1 MVCLKSSTTDMRT
14 FSRLLK
20 ICYYYRT
27 MTSIHAALV
36 RLNVAAQKINFW
48 EVQLANAIKRAEFLD
63 DFDAKQVS
71 KEKQATKSEISNFE
85 RSVRAGTRSLLLRK
99 RFANLSQPTTE
110 IINSQLSIRSNDRVN
125 FEDLDLDKDDQ
136 RQVLRDAING
146 SKKWLHET
154 RGLLHG
160 VKATEIVNATVV
172 IYKQITGKEPGVSS
186 TSTTSGKN
194 YTTPFEQL
202 LIASLNS
209 AGVAISVQGARALY
223 LRVYL
228 KKK

>member
-1 MVCLKSSTTDMRT
+1 MECLKTALT
-14 FSRLLK
+14 RLKLDHQN
-20 ICYYYRT
+20 I
-27 MTSIHAALV
+27 S
-36 RLNVAAQKINFW
+36 FW
-48 EVQLANAIKRAEFLD
+48 EVQLENAIRRAEFLD

-71 KEKQATKSEISNFE
+71 VEKQVTRSEISNFE
-85 RSVRAGTRSLLLRK
+85 RAIRAGTRALILHK
-99 RFANLSQPTTE
+99 RFAILSKPTTE
-110 IINSQLSIRSNDRVN
+110 IINSQLSIRLNDRVN

-136 RQVLRDAING
+136 RQVLRDAIKG
-146 SKKWLHET
+146 SKKWLQET
-154 RGLLHG
+154 RGILHG
-160 VKATEIVNATVV
+160 VKATEIVNATVF
-172 IYKQITGKEPGVSS
+172 IYKQITSKEPGVSS

-209 AGVAISVQGARALY
+209 AGVTISAKGARALY

>member
-1 MVCLKSSTTDMRT
+1 
-14 FSRLLK
+14 
-20 ICYYYRT
+20 

-71 KEKQATKSEISNFE
+71 KEKKATISELSNFE

-110 IINSQLSIRSNDRVN
+110 IINLQLSIRSNDRVS

-154 RGLLHG
+154 RGLSHG
-160 VKATEIVNATVV
+160 VKAIEIVNATVV
-172 IYKQITGKEPGVSS
+172 IYKQITGKEPGISS

-209 AGVAISVQGARALY
+209 AGVAISAQGARALY
-223 LRVYL
+223 LRIYL

>member
-1 MVCLKSSTTDMRT
+1 
-14 FSRLLK
+14 
-20 ICYYYRT
+20 

-48 EVQLANAIKRAEFLD
+48 EVQLENAIKRAEFLD

-71 KEKQATKSEISNFE
+71 KEKQVTKSELSNFE
-85 RSVRAGTRSLLLRK
+85 RSIRAGTRALLLRK

-110 IINSQLSIRSNDRVN
+110 IINSQLSIRLNDRVN

-154 RGLLHG
+154 RGLSHG
-160 VKATEIVNATVV
+160 VKAIEIVNATVV
-172 IYKQITGKEPGVSS
+172 IYKQITGKEPGISS

-209 AGVAISVQGARALY
+209 AGVPISAQGVRALY
-223 LRVYL
+223 LRIHL

>member
-1 MVCLKSSTTDMRT
+1 
-14 FSRLLK
+14 
-20 ICYYYRT
+20 

-36 RLNVAAQKINFW
+36 RLNVATQKIGFW
-48 EVQLANAIKRAEFLD
+48 EVQLANAIKRAEFLSD
-63 DFDAKQVS
+63 LDAEQVS
-71 KEKQATKSEISNFE
+71 KEKQTTKSELSNFE
-85 RSVRAGTRSLLLRK
+85 RSIRAGTRALLLRK
-99 RFANLSQPTTE
+99 RFANLSHPTTE
-110 IINSQLSIRSNDRVN
+110 IINSQLSIRLNDRVN

-154 RGLLHG
+154 RGLSHG
-160 VKATEIVNATVV
+160 VKAIEIVNATVV
-172 IYKQITGKEPGVSS
+172 IYKQITGKEPGISS
-186 TSTTSGKN
+186 TCTTSGKN

-202 LIASLNS
+202 LIASLNT
-209 AGVAISVQGARALY
+209 AGVAISAQGARALY

>member
-1 MVCLKSSTTDMRT
+1 
-14 FSRLLK
+14 
-20 ICYYYRT
+20 

-36 RLNVAAQKINFW
+36 RLNVASQKIGFW
-48 EVQLANAIKRAEFLD
+48 EVQLENAIKRAEFLS
-63 DFDAKQVS
+63 DFDAEQVS
-71 KEKQATKSEISNFE
+71 KEKQTTKSELSNFE
-85 RSVRAGTRSLLLRK
+85 RAIRAGTRGLSLQK
-99 RFANLSQPTTE
+99 RFTNLSQPTTE

-125 FEDLDLDKDDQ
+125 FEDLDLDNDDQ

-154 RGLLHG
+154 RGLSHG
-160 VKATEIVNATVV
+160 VKAIEIVNATVV
-172 IYKQITGKEPGVSS
+172 IYKQITGKEPGISS

-202 LIASLNS
+202 LIASLSS
-209 AGVAISVQGARALY
+209 AGVAISAQGARALY

>member
-1 MVCLKSSTTDMRT
+1 
-14 FSRLLK
+14 
-20 ICYYYRT
+20 

-36 RLNVAAQKINFW
+36 RLNVATQKISFW
-48 EVQLANAIKRAEFLD
+48 EVQLENAIKRAVFLD
-63 DFDAKQVS
+63 DFDAKQIS
-71 KEKQATKSEISNFE
+71 KEKQVTISELSNFE
-85 RSVRAGTRSLLLRK
+85 RSIRAGTRALLLRK

-110 IINSQLSIRSNDRVN
+110 IINSQLSIRLNDRIN

-154 RGLLHG
+154 RGLSHG

-172 IYKQITGKEPGVSS
+172 IYKQITGKEPGISS

-194 YTTPFEQL
+194 YTTPFDQL

-209 AGVAISVQGARALY
+209 AGITIAAQGARALY

>member
-1 MVCLKSSTTDMRT
+1 
-14 FSRLLK
+14 
-20 ICYYYRT
+20 

-36 RLNVAAQKINFW
+36 RLNVATQKISFW
-48 EVQLANAIKRAEFLD
+48 EVQLENAIKRAEFLD
-63 DFDAKQVS
+63 DFEAKQIS
-71 KEKQATKSEISNFE
+71 KEKKATISELSNFE

-99 RFANLSQPTTE
+99 RFANLSQSTTE

-209 AGVAISVQGARALY
+209 AGVAISAQGARALY
-223 LRVYL
+223 LRVHL

>member
-1 MVCLKSSTTDMRT
+1 MECLKTALT
-14 FSRLLK
+14 RLKLDHQN
-20 ICYYYRT
+20 I
-27 MTSIHAALV
+27 S
-36 RLNVAAQKINFW
+36 FW
-48 EVQLANAIKRAEFLD
+48 EVQLENAIKRAEFLD

-71 KEKQATKSEISNFE
+71 VEKQVTRSEISNFE
-85 RSVRAGTRSLLLRK
+85 RAIRAGTRALILHK
-99 RFANLSQPTTE
+99 RFANLSKPTTE
-110 IINSQLSIRSNDRVN
+110 IINSQLSIRLNDRVN

-146 SKKWLHET
+146 SKKWLQET
-154 RGLLHG
+154 RGILHG

-172 IYKQITGKEPGVSS
+172 IYKQITSKKPGVSS

-209 AGVAISVQGARALY
+209 AGVTISAQGARALY

>member
-1 MVCLKSSTTDMRT
+1 MLDKSMECLKTALT
-14 FSRLLK
+14 RLKLDHQN
-20 ICYYYRT
+20 I
-27 MTSIHAALV
+27 S
-36 RLNVAAQKINFW
+36 FW
-48 EVQLANAIKRAEFLD
+48 EVQLENAIRRAEFLD

-71 KEKQATKSEISNFE
+71 VEKQVTRSEISNFE
-85 RSVRAGTRSLLLRK
+85 RAIRAGTRALILHK
-99 RFANLSQPTTE
+99 RFANLSKPTTE
-110 IINSQLSIRSNDRVN
+110 IINSQLSIRLNYRVN

-154 RGLLHG
+154 RGLSHG

-172 IYKQITGKEPGVSS
+172 IYKQITDKEPGISS

-209 AGVAISVQGARALY
+209 AGVAISAQGARALY

>member
-1 MVCLKSSTTDMRT
+1 
-14 FSRLLK
+14 
-20 ICYYYRT
+20 

-36 RLNVAAQKINFW
+36 RLNVAAQKISFW
-48 EVQLANAIKRAEFLD
+48 EVQLENAIKHAEFLS
-63 DFDAKQVS
+63 DFDAEQVS
-71 KEKQATKSEISNFE
+71 KEKQTTKSELSNFE
-85 RSVRAGTRSLLLRK
+85 RAIRAGTRGLSLQK
-99 RFANLSQPTTE
+99 RLTNLSQPTTE
-110 IINSQLSIRSNDRVN
+110 IINSQLSIRSSDRVN

-154 RGLLHG
+154 RGLSHG
-160 VKATEIVNATVV
+160 VKAIEIVNATVV
-172 IYKQITGKEPGVSS
+172 IYKQITGKEPGISS

-209 AGVAISVQGARALY
+209 AGVAISAQGARALY

>member
-1 MVCLKSSTTDMRT
+1 MECLKTALT
-14 FSRLLK
+14 RLKLDHQN
-20 ICYYYRT
+20 I
-27 MTSIHAALV
+27 S
-36 RLNVAAQKINFW
+36 FW
-48 EVQLANAIKRAEFLD
+48 EVQLENAIRRAEFLD

-71 KEKQATKSEISNFE
+71 VEKQVTRSEISNFE
-85 RSVRAGTRSLLLRK
+85 RAIRAGTRALILHK
-99 RFANLSQPTTE
+99 RFAILSKPTTE
-110 IINSQLSIRSNDRVN
+110 IINSQLSIRLNDRVN

-136 RQVLRDAING
+136 RQVLRDAIKG
-146 SKKWLHET
+146 SKKWLQET
-154 RGLLHG
+154 RGILHG

-172 IYKQITGKEPGVSS
+172 IYKQITSKEPGVSS

-194 YTTPFEQL
+194 YTTPFEKL

-209 AGVAISVQGARALY
+209 AGVTISAQGARALY

>member
-1 MVCLKSSTTDMRT
+1 
-14 FSRLLK
+14 
-20 ICYYYRT
+20 

-36 RLNVAAQKINFW
+36 RLNVAAQKISFW
-48 EVQLANAIKRAEFLD
+48 EVHLENAIKHAEFLS
-63 DFDAKQVS
+63 DFDAEQVS
-71 KEKQATKSEISNFE
+71 KEKQTTKSELSNFE
-85 RSVRAGTRSLLLRK
+85 RAIRAGTRASSLQK
-99 RFANLSQPTTE
+99 RFTNLSKPTTE
-110 IINSQLSIRSNDRVN
+110 IMNSQLAIRSNDRVN
-125 FEDLDLDKDDQ
+125 FEDLDLDNDDQ

-154 RGLLHG
+154 RGLSHG
-160 VKATEIVNATVV
+160 VKAIEIVNATVV

-202 LIASLNS
+202 LIASLNT
-209 AGVAISVQGARALY
+209 AGVAISAQGTRALY

>member
-1 MVCLKSSTTDMRT
+1 
-14 FSRLLK
+14 
-20 ICYYYRT
+20 

-36 RLNVAAQKINFW
+36 RLNVATQKISFW
-48 EVQLANAIKRAEFLD
+48 EVQLENTIKRAEFLSN
-63 DFDAKQVS
+63 FDAKQVS
-71 KEKQATKSEISNFE
+71 KEKQVTKSELSNFE
-85 RSVRAGTRSLLLRK
+85 RSIRAGTRALLLRK
-99 RFANLSQPTTE
+99 RFANLSQSTTE
-110 IINSQLSIRSNDRVN
+110 IINSQLSTRSNYRVN

-146 SKKWLHET
+146 SKKWLNET
-154 RGLLHG
+154 RGLSHG
-160 VKATEIVNATVV
+160 VKALEIVNATVV
-172 IYKQITGKEPGVSS
+172 IYKQITGKEPGISS

-209 AGVAISVQGARALY
+209 AGVAISAQGARALY

>member
-1 MVCLKSSTTDMRT
+1 
-14 FSRLLK
+14 
-20 ICYYYRT
+20 
-27 MTSIHAALV
+27 MTSIHAALA
-36 RLNVAAQKINFW
+36 RLNVAPQKIGFW

-71 KEKQATKSEISNFE
+71 KEKKATISELSNFE

-154 RGLLHG
+154 RGLSHG
-160 VKATEIVNATVV
+160 VKAIEIVNATVV
-172 IYKQITGKEPGVSS
+172 IYKQITGKEPGISS

-209 AGVAISVQGARALY
+209 AGVAISAQGARALY
-223 LRVYL
+223 LRIYL

>member
-1 MVCLKSSTTDMRT
+1 
-14 FSRLLK
+14 
-20 ICYYYRT
+20 

-48 EVQLANAIKRAEFLD
+48 EVQLESTIKRAEFLS

-71 KEKQATKSEISNFE
+71 KEKQTTKSELSNFE
-85 RSVRAGTRSLLLRK
+85 RAIRAGTRALSLQK
-99 RFANLSQPTTE
+99 RFTNLSKPTTE
-110 IINSQLSIRSNDRVN
+110 IMNSQLSIRSNDRVN

-136 RQVLRDAING
+136 RQALRDAING
-146 SKKWLHET
+146 SRQWLQET

-172 IYKQITGKEPGVSS
+172 IYKQITGKEPGISS

-209 AGVAISVQGARALY
+209 AGVAISAQGARALY

>member
-1 MVCLKSSTTDMRT
+1 
-14 FSRLLK
+14 
-20 ICYYYRT
+20 

-36 RLNVAAQKINFW
+36 RLNVATQKISFW
-48 EVQLANAIKRAEFLD
+48 EVQLESAIKRAEFLSN
-63 DFDAKQVS
+63 FDAKQVS
-71 KEKQATKSEISNFE
+71 KEKQVTKSELSNFE
-85 RSVRAGTRSLLLRK
+85 RSIRAGTRALLLRK
-99 RFANLSQPTTE
+99 RFANLSQSTTE

-209 AGVAISVQGARALY
+209 AGVAISAQGARVLY

>member
-1 MVCLKSSTTDMRT
+1 
-14 FSRLLK
+14 
-20 ICYYYRT
+20 

-71 KEKQATKSEISNFE
+71 KEKKATISELSNFE

-110 IINSQLSIRSNDRVN
+110 IINSQLSIRSN
-125 FEDLDLDKDDQ
+125 EDLDIDKDDQ
-136 RQVLRDAING
+136 RQVLRDAINS
-146 SKKWLHET
+146 SKKWLNET
-154 RGLLHG
+154 RGLSHG
-160 VKATEIVNATVV
+160 VKAIEIVNATVV
-172 IYKQITGKEPGVSS
+172 IYKQITGKEPGISS

-209 AGVAISVQGARALY
+209 AGVAISAQGARALY
-223 LRVYL
+223 LRIYL

>member
-1 MVCLKSSTTDMRT
+1 
-14 FSRLLK
+14 
-20 ICYYYRT
+20 

-36 RLNVAAQKINFW
+36 RLNVATQKISFW
-48 EVQLANAIKRAEFLD
+48 EVQLENAIKRAEFLD

-71 KEKQATKSEISNFE
+71 KEKQVTKSELSNFE
-85 RSVRAGTRSLLLRK
+85 RSIRAGTRALLLRK

-110 IINSQLSIRSNDRVN
+110 IINSQLSIRLNDRVN

-154 RGLLHG
+154 RGLSHG
-160 VKATEIVNATVV
+160 VKAIEIVNATVV
-172 IYKQITGKEPGVSS
+172 IYKQITGKEPGISS

-194 YTTPFEQL
+194 YTTPFDQL

-209 AGVAISVQGARALY
+209 AGITIAAQGARALY

>member
-1 MVCLKSSTTDMRT
+1 
-14 FSRLLK
+14 
-20 ICYYYRT
+20 

-71 KEKQATKSEISNFE
+71 KEKKATISELSNFE

-146 SKKWLHET
+146 SKKWLNET
-154 RGLLHG
+154 RGLSHG
-160 VKATEIVNATVV
+160 VKATEIVNATIV

-209 AGVAISVQGARALY
+209 AGVAFSAQGARALY

>member
-1 MVCLKSSTTDMRT
+1 MVCLKTALT
-14 FSRLLK
+14 RLKLDHQN
-20 ICYYYRT
+20 ID
-27 MTSIHAALV
+27 
-36 RLNVAAQKINFW
+36 FW
-48 EVQLANAIKRAEFLD
+48 EVQLENVIKRAEFLD

-71 KEKQATKSEISNFE
+71 VEKQVTRSELSNFE
-85 RSVRAGTRSLLLRK
+85 RAIRVGTRASMLQR
-99 RFANLSQPTTE
+99 RFANLSKPTTE
-110 IINSQLSIRSNDRVN
+110 IINSQLSIRLNDHVN
-125 FEDLDLDKDDQ
+125 FEDLNLDKDDHQ
-136 RQVLRDAING
+136 QALRDAING
-146 SKKWLHET
+146 SKKWLQET

-160 VKATEIVNATVV
+160 VKASEIVNATVV
-172 IYKQITGKEPGVSS
+172 IYKQITSKEPGVSS

-209 AGVAISVQGARALY
+209 AGVTISAQGARALY

>member
-1 MVCLKSSTTDMRT
+1 MVCLKTALT
-14 FSRLLK
+14 RLKLDHQN
-20 ICYYYRT
+20 ID
-27 MTSIHAALV
+27 
-36 RLNVAAQKINFW
+36 FW
-48 EVQLANAIKRAEFLD
+48 EVQLENVIKRAEFLD

-71 KEKQATKSEISNFE
+71 VEKQVTRSEISNFE
-85 RSVRAGTRSLLLRK
+85 RAIRAGTRALILHK
-99 RFANLSQPTTE
+99 RFANLSKPTTE
-110 IINSQLSIRSNDRVN
+110 IINSQLSIRLNDHVN
-125 FEDLDLDKDDQ
+125 FEDLNLDKDDHQ
-136 RQVLRDAING
+136 QALRDAING
-146 SKKWLHET
+146 SKKWLQET

-160 VKATEIVNATVV
+160 VKASEIVNATVV
-172 IYKQITGKEPGVSS
+172 IYKQITSKEPGVSS

-209 AGVAISVQGARALY
+209 AGVTISAQGARALY

>member
-1 MVCLKSSTTDMRT
+1 MVCLKTALT
-14 FSRLLK
+14 RLKLDHQN
-20 ICYYYRT
+20 IG
-27 MTSIHAALV
+27 
-36 RLNVAAQKINFW
+36 FW
-48 EVQLANAIKRAEFLD
+48 EVQLENVIKRAEFLD

-71 KEKQATKSEISNFE
+71 VGKQVTRSELSNFE
-85 RSVRAGTRSLLLRK
+85 RAIRVGTRASMLQR
-99 RFANLSQPTTE
+99 RFANLSKPTTE
-110 IINSQLSIRSNDRVN
+110 IINSQLSIQLNDHGN
-125 FEDLDLDKDDQ
+125 FEDLNLDKDDH
-136 RQVLRDAING
+136 RQALRDAING
-146 SKKWLHET
+146 SKKWLQET

-160 VKATEIVNATVV
+160 VKASEIVNATVV
-172 IYKQITGKEPGVSS
+172 IYKQITSKEPGVSS

-209 AGVAISVQGARALY
+209 AGVTISAQGARALY

>member
-1 MVCLKSSTTDMRT
+1 
-14 FSRLLK
+14 
-20 ICYYYRT
+20 

-36 RLNVAAQKINFW
+36 RLNVAPQKLGFW
-48 EVQLANAIKRAEFLD
+48 EVQLENSIKRAEFLS
-63 DFDAKQVS
+63 DFDAEQVS
-71 KEKQATKSEISNFE
+71 KEQQVTKSELSNFE
-85 RSVRAGTRSLLLRK
+85 RAIRAGTRALMLQK
-99 RFANLSQPTTE
+99 RFANLSQPTVE
-110 IINSQLSIRSNDRVN
+110 IINSQLSVRSNDRVN
-125 FEDLDLDKDDQ
+125 FEDLDLDYDDQ

-160 VKATEIVNATVV
+160 VKATEIVIATVV

-202 LIASLNS
+202 LIECLNS
-209 AGVAISVQGARALY
+209 AGVTISAQGARALY

>member
-1 MVCLKSSTTDMRT
+1 
-14 FSRLLK
+14 
-20 ICYYYRT
+20 

-36 RLNVAAQKINFW
+36 RLNVATQKISFW
-48 EVQLANAIKRAEFLD
+48 EVQLENAIKRAEFLD

-71 KEKQATKSEISNFE
+71 KEKQVTKSELSNFE
-85 RSVRAGTRSLLLRK
+85 RSVQAGTRSLLLRK

-154 RGLLHG
+154 RGLSHG
-160 VKATEIVNATVV
+160 VKAIEIVNATVV
-172 IYKQITGKEPGVSS
+172 IYKQITGKEPGISS

-209 AGVAISVQGARALY
+209 AGVAFSAQGARALY

>member
-1 MVCLKSSTTDMRT
+1 MS
-14 FSRLLK
+14 
-20 ICYYYRT
+20 
-27 MTSIHAALV
+27 SIHEALV
-36 RLNVAAQKINFW
+36 RLNVAPQKISFW
-48 EVQLANAIKRAEFLD
+48 DVQLDNAIKRAEFLD
-63 DFDAKQVS
+63 DFDAAHVS
-71 KEKQATKSEISNFE
+71 KEKQVTKSELSNFE
-85 RSVRAGTRSLLLRK
+85 RAIRAGTRALLLRK

-110 IINSQLSIRSNDRVN
+110 IINSQLSIKLNNRVN
-125 FEDLDLDKDDQ
+125 FKDLDLDKDDQ
-136 RQVLRDAING
+136 RQTLRNAITG
-146 SKKWLHET
+146 SKKWLHEA

-194 YTTPFEQL
+194 YATPFEQL

-209 AGVAISVQGARALY
+209 AGVAISAQGARALY

>member
-1 MVCLKSSTTDMRT
+1 MVCLKTALT
-14 FSRLLK
+14 RLKLDHQN
-20 ICYYYRT
+20 I
-27 MTSIHAALV
+27 S
-36 RLNVAAQKINFW
+36 FW
-48 EVQLANAIKRAEFLD
+48 EVQLENAIRRAEFLD

-71 KEKQATKSEISNFE
+71 VEKQVTRSEISNFE
-85 RSVRAGTRSLLLRK
+85 RAIRAGTRALILHK
-99 RFANLSQPTTE
+99 RFANLSKPTTE
-110 IINSQLSIRSNDRVN
+110 IINSQLSIRLNYRVN

-146 SKKWLHET
+146 SKKWLQET
-154 RGLLHG
+154 RGILHG

-172 IYKQITGKEPGVSS
+172 IYKQITSKEPGVSS

-209 AGVAISVQGARALY
+209 AGVTISAQGARALY

>member
-1 MVCLKSSTTDMRT
+1 
-14 FSRLLK
+14 
-20 ICYYYRT
+20 

-36 RLNVAAQKINFW
+36 RLNVASQKISFW
-48 EVQLANAIKRAEFLD
+48 EVQLENTIKRAEFLD
-63 DFDAKQVS
+63 DFDAKQIS
-71 KEKQATKSEISNFE
+71 KEKKATISELSNFE

-99 RFANLSQPTTE
+99 RFANLSKPTTE
-110 IINSQLSIRSNDRVN
+110 IMNSQLSIRSNDRVN

-154 RGLLHG
+154 RGLSHG

-172 IYKQITGKEPGVSS
+172 IYKQITDKEPGISS

-209 AGVAISVQGARALY
+209 AGVAISAQGARALY

>member
-1 MVCLKSSTTDMRT
+1 MECLKTALT
-14 FSRLLK
+14 RLKLDHQN
-20 ICYYYRT
+20 I
-27 MTSIHAALV
+27 S
-36 RLNVAAQKINFW
+36 FW
-48 EVQLANAIKRAEFLD
+48 EVQLENAIKRAEFLD

-71 KEKQATKSEISNFE
+71 VEKQVTRSEISNFE
-85 RSVRAGTRSLLLRK
+85 RAIRAGTRALILHK
-99 RFANLSQPTTE
+99 RFANLSKPTTE
-110 IINSQLSIRSNDRVN
+110 IINSQLSIRLNDRVN

-146 SKKWLHET
+146 SKKWLQET
-154 RGLLHG
+154 RGILHG

-172 IYKQITGKEPGVSS
+172 IYKQITSKEPGVSS

-209 AGVAISVQGARALY
+209 AGVTISAQGARALY

>member
-1 MVCLKSSTTDMRT
+1 
-14 FSRLLK
+14 
-20 ICYYYRT
+20 
-27 MTSIHAALV
+27 MTSIHAALA
-36 RLNVAAQKINFW
+36 RLNVAPQKIGFW
-48 EVQLANAIKRAEFLD
+48 EVQLENAIKRAEFLS

-85 RSVRAGTRSLLLRK
+85 RSIRAGTRALLLHK
-99 RFANLSQPTTE
+99 RFANLSQSTTE

-172 IYKQITGKEPGVSS
+172 IYKQITGKEPGISS

-209 AGVAISVQGARALY
+209 AGVAISAQGARALY

>member
-1 MVCLKSSTTDMRT
+1 
-14 FSRLLK
+14 
-20 ICYYYRT
+20 

-48 EVQLANAIKRAEFLD
+48 EVQLESAIKRAEFLS

-71 KEKQATKSEISNFE
+71 KEKQTTKSELSNFE
-85 RSVRAGTRSLLLRK
+85 RAIRAGTRALSLQK
-99 RFANLSQPTTE
+99 RFTNLSKPTTE
-110 IINSQLSIRSNDRVN
+110 IMNSQLSIRSNDRVN

-136 RQVLRDAING
+136 RQALRDAING
-146 SKKWLHET
+146 SRQWLQET

-160 VKATEIVNATVV
+160 VKATEISNATVV
-172 IYKQITGKEPGVSS
+172 IYKLITGKEPGVSS

-202 LIASLNS
+202 LIASLNT
-209 AGVAISVQGARALY
+209 AGVTISTQGARALY

>member
-1 MVCLKSSTTDMRT
+1 
-14 FSRLLK
+14 
-20 ICYYYRT
+20 

-36 RLNVAAQKINFW
+36 RLNVATQKISFW
-48 EVQLANAIKRAEFLD
+48 EVQLESAIKRAEFLSN
-63 DFDAKQVS
+63 FDAKQVS
-71 KEKQATKSEISNFE
+71 KEKQVTKSELSNFE
-85 RSVRAGTRSLLLRK
+85 RSIRAGTRALLLRK
-99 RFANLSQPTTE
+99 RFANLSQSTTE
-110 IINSQLSIRSNDRVN
+110 IINSQLSIRSNDLVN

-146 SKKWLHET
+146 SKKWLNET
-154 RGLLHG
+154 RGLSHG
-160 VKATEIVNATVV
+160 VKATEIVNATIV